1 MQENAGLR
9 AQISQVMVERDDLE
23 QRLNMVSYNYDKMV
37 TITIEFQLNHYVM
50 FQYACHELFNKSN
63 VIN

>member
-23 QRLNMVSYNYDKMV
+23 QRLNTVSYNYDKLPWENCALKCFALIV
-37 TITIEFQLNHYVM
+37 FTT
-50 FQYACHELFNKSN
+50 
-63 VIN
+63 

>member
-23 QRLNMVSYNYDKMV
+23 QRLNIVSDCLVFMNYSW
-37 TITIEFQLNHYVM
+37 II
-50 FQYACHELFNKSN
+50 
-63 VIN
+63 

>member
-23 QRLNMVSYNYDKMV
+23 QRLNTVSLRHKRIANS
-37 TITIEFQLNHYVM
+37 IP
-50 FQYACHELFNKSN
+50 
-63 VIN
+63 